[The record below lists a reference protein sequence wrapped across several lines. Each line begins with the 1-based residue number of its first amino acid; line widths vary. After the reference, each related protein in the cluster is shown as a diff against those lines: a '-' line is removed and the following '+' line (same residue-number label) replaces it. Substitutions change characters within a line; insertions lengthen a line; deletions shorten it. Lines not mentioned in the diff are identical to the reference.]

1 VASDKLDDEDYPAWT
16 MGQAAEALGV
26 QPAFLRSLDAADVVQ
41 PHRSS
46 GGHRRYSRRQ
56 LRLAAR
62 MRRLFDS
69 GMPLV
74 AADRIVRL
82 EDQLAQTRAENA
94 KLRRRLENRAADSG
108 TGG

>member
-1 VASDKLDDEDYPAWT
+1 
-16 MGQAAEALGV
+16 MGQAADVLGV

-41 PHRSS
+41 PHRST
-46 GGHRRYSRRQ
+46 GGHRRYTRRQ

-69 GMPLV
+69 GMPLS

-82 EDQLAQTRAENA
+82 EDELAESRAENA
-94 KLRRRLENRAADSG
+94 KLLRRLGNRAAGPSATDG
-108 TGG
+108 EQEG

>member
-1 VASDKLDDEDYPAWT
+1 
-16 MGQAAEALGV
+16 MGQAADALDV

-62 MRRLFDS
+62 VRELFDD
-69 GMPLV
+69 GMNL
-74 AADRIVRL
+74 AAAERIVRL
-82 EDQLAQTRAENA
+82 EDQLAESRAANVE
-94 KLRRRLENRAADSG
+94 LRRRLREYTDRVETERED
-108 TGG
+108 

>member
-1 VASDKLDDEDYPAWT
+1 
-16 MGQAAEALGV
+16 MGQAAEALDV
-26 QPAFLRSLDAADVVQ
+26 RPAFLRSLDAADVVQ

-62 MRRLFDS
+62 VRELFDS
-69 GMPLV
+69 GMTLA

-82 EDQLAQTRAENA
+82 EDQLARTRAEN
-94 KLRRRLENRAADSG
+94 KELRRRLGMDDTG
-108 TGG
+108 THREQEE